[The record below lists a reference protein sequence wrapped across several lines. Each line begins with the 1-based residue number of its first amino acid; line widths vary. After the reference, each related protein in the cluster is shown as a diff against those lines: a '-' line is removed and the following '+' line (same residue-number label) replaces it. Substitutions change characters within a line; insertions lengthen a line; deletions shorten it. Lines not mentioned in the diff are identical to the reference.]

1 MSQSPEEI
9 RADIE
14 RTRARLGTDVD
25 AVAEKASPSNIVH
38 RQTDKVKDSVG
49 RAKDKVMGAKDSVMG
64 AKHDASGSTRSM
76 AHDAGEAVS
85 EAPHQI
91 ARKTEGNPLAAG
103 LIAFGA
109 GWLVSS
115 LFPASKVEQQAAEK
129 VKEQAQPLVDE
140 VKSSAQQVA
149 QDMKE
154 PAREAAEDLKTSA
167 KESAEHVKAE
177 GQTAAQDVK
186 DRADTARQH
195 VQEPPAGRV

>member
-38 RQTDKVKDSVG
+38 RQTDKMKDSVG
-49 RAKDKVMGAKDSVMG
+49 RVKDKVMGAAD
-64 AKHDASGSTRSM
+64 DAGSSTKSM
-76 AHDAGEAVS
+76 MHDAGEMASDV
-85 EAPHQI
+85 PHQI

-109 GWLVSS
+109 GWLLSS
-115 LFPASKVEQQAAEK
+115 LFPASHVEQQAAEK
-129 VKEQAQPLVDE
+129 VKEEAQPVVQK
-140 VKSSAQQVA
+140 VKDAAHEVA

-154 PAREAAEDLKTSA
+154 PAREAAEDLKYSA
-167 KESAEHVKAE
+167 QDSMDKVKAE
-177 GQTAAQDVK
+177 GTSAAQDVK
-186 DRADTARQH
+186 DRAQEARGN
-195 VQEPPAGRV
+195 VQEPPRQI